1 MLCHRTVQ
9 PLLSL
14 DEYKVTETLVHE
26 FKKDGG
32 IGQKLQDYLV
42 ERAKNHENWVSIY
55 NRKLYLLY
63 YTYITCIRF
72 FTAFRVVV
80 KLRLFRI

>member
-1 MLCHRTVQ
+1 MQ
-9 PLLSL
+9 PFLSL

-42 ERAKNHENWVSIY
+42 ERAKNHENWVSVY
-55 NRKLYLLY
+55 SRKFHLLHCTY
-63 YTYITCIRF
+63 YITCICV

-80 KLRLFRI
+80 KLRLSRI